1 MSDLF
6 DSLINQHKNKN
17 GYGYGGLGGS
27 IKEPS
32 NSLYSANV
40 VQYDDDDKKFE
51 FPKNYKNKQPITD
64 KTNNFINKFVGK
76 NVDVYYILDTKYRK
90 EIRIVRVLYTFKKGD
105 RYFFKL
111 KTKRTIK
118 IH

>member
-1 MSDLF
+1 MNDLF
-6 DSLINQHKNKN
+6 YSLKNQHKNKN
-17 GYGYGGLGGS
+17 GYGHGGLGGS

-40 VQYDDDDKKFE
+40 VQYDDDDTKFE
-51 FPKNYKNKQPITD
+51 FPKNFKKTD
-64 KTNNFINKFVGK
+64 KTINFINKFVGK
-76 NVDVYYILDTKYRK
+76 NVDVYYILDTQYRK
-90 EIRIVRVLYTFKKGD
+90 EIRIVHVSETFQERD

-111 KTKRTIK
+111 ETKRTIK

>member
-1 MSDLF
+1 MDEWF
-6 DSLINQHKNKN
+6 NSLINQHKNKN
-17 GYGYGGLGGS
+17 GYGHGGLGGS
-27 IKEPS
+27 IKKPS

-51 FPKNYKNKQPITD
+51 FPKKFKDNEFVRD

-90 EIRIVRVLYTFKKGD
+90 EIIIVRVLYTFKKGD

-118 IH
+118 IR

>member
-1 MSDLF
+1 MNDLF
-6 DSLINQHKNKN
+6 YSLINQHKNKN
-17 GYGYGGLGGS
+17 GYGHGGLGGS

-51 FPKNYKNKQPITD
+51 FPKNYKNTQFITD

-118 IH
+118 IR